1 MAGKSKTAP
10 GIGHIT
16 KALEEFGMS
25 KIQLGAALGLSNSAV
40 SHWLTIG
47 EAPAW
52 TCLAIEC
59 LMRRNKLV
67 HEDHVLVCR
76 VPADKAAAVDSFL
89 NALGITPVNL

>member
-1 MAGKSKTAP
+1 MAGLSKKAP

-16 KALEEFGMS
+16 KALEEFS
-25 KIQLGAALGLSNSAV
+25 LTKAQLSNALGLSNSSV
-40 SHWLTIG
+40 SYWLKEG